1 MTKFF
6 FKFKKPIFG
15 PLPQFWGQSFS
26 KKIGLS
32 CTTSKGFLASWQ
44 NPEKS
49 NDQIPRK
56 DRCQEARMDRSYF
69 TGSFQLLPGGW
80 GGGGGGLTSTTVVD

>member
-15 PLPQFWGQSFS
+15 PFPQFWGKISFS
-26 KKIGLS
+26 RKI
-32 CTTSKGFLASWQ
+32 GFLAPWQ

-56 DRCQEARMDRSYF
+56 QADRCQEGRMDRPDF
-69 TGSFQLLPGGW
+69 IGSFQLPLGG
-80 GGGGGGLTSTTVVD
+80 